1 MGKSFEFKEC
11 ERFLKRVLKDKGMY
25 SKGAVIAFLI
35 TGGIGFFAPP
45 AQAIIYVETNL
56 DTGATGAAS
65 YYNGNGSINLDRNSV
80 VLAPIKNGNV
90 YGDLNRTAKNS
101 VIIGAGSYAHGI
113 VEGAREEKFTA
124 VGNNAHVAGGQGT
137 AIGSNTFAVKQ
148 ATAVG
153 NDVYAA
159 GDSSIAIGN
168 DDISTKYKD
177 SLSRET
183 LKGIFGNGE
192 SGDPAVA
199 KLFREGK
206 WYSSENDAKGPFKLT
221 SWSDFNRSYLSD
233 GTEMYSPT
241 YAGGTGA
248 IAIGSRSIAFK
259 DGSTA
264 IGTLSY
270 AFGEGSTAMGLRA
283 FTAADAAGAVAI
295 GEQSRSF
302 AAQSLAVGNRNESTS
317 IGAMSY
323 GYSAKAVGTGSLAFG
338 FKTYANAE
346 ITNNIGATGGNV
358 ATNPLRASVRGQLEG
373 FSEDQLTALGI
384 YQNKVE
390 EYYTKI
396 RNQDTAANIASAKAA
411 MNTARAAVESFN
423 YSNVDQ
429 LSLVKGGFV
438 GQQKNKTV
446 EKAIKAMVTSVENN
460 TATPLTIEKDKDVF
474 LTTTDANGNTQ
485 KVQKSKQSG
494 DNAIAIGYYSA
505 ATGTASIAQ
514 GSGSVVDSDS
524 GIGIGSLT
532 YVGKTAANSI
542 ALGVGAQ
549 VRKENS
555 ISIGTQSSVYGAGA
569 IGMGSG
575 VRIMGDNSLGMGYG
589 TMVKSRGSVS
599 IGNGSKIEL
608 GSQSSTGVGANTLI
622 GVNAGNSVAL
632 GNFARIN
639 DEALNSMALGFNS
652 RVGTKALNSIA
663 IGTNAT
669 ISDNATSAV
678 ALGEKSNVTANYS
691 TALGRLAT
699 ADKANS
705 VALGYRSTTF
715 YYGDAN
721 TRQAGTST
729 TVSGNYKHG
738 LDIEPYLPDSAGKG
752 IKEKLAHLN
761 TAAAG
766 YISVGGWD
774 ASVDENGKA
783 LNNNA

>member
-1 MGKSFEFKEC
+1 MSLLVKAERTGRMGKSFEFKEC
-11 ERFLKRVLKDKGMY
+11 ERFLKRALKDKGMY

-56 DTGATGAAS
+56 DTGATGASS
-65 YYNGNGSINLDRNSV
+65 YYNGNGSISLDRNSV
-80 VLAPIKNGNV
+80 VLAPIRNGNV

-384 YQNKVE
+384 YQNKV
-390 EYYTKI
+390 
-396 RNQDTAANIASAKAA
+396 
-411 MNTARAAVESFN
+411 
-423 YSNVDQ
+423 
-429 LSLVKGGFV
+429 
-438 GQQKNKTV
+438 
-446 EKAIKAMVTSVENN
+446 
-460 TATPLTIEKDKDVF
+460 
-474 LTTTDANGNTQ
+474 
-485 KVQKSKQSG
+485 
-494 DNAIAIGYYSA
+494 
-505 ATGTASIAQ
+505 
-514 GSGSVVDSDS
+514 
-524 GIGIGSLT
+524 
-532 YVGKTAANSI
+532 
-542 ALGVGAQ
+542 
-549 VRKENS
+549 
-555 ISIGTQSSVYGAGA
+555 
-569 IGMGSG
+569 
-575 VRIMGDNSLGMGYG
+575 
-589 TMVKSRGSVS
+589 
-599 IGNGSKIEL
+599 
-608 GSQSSTGVGANTLI
+608 
-622 GVNAGNSVAL
+622 
-632 GNFARIN
+632 
-639 DEALNSMALGFNS
+639 
-652 RVGTKALNSIA
+652 
-663 IGTNAT
+663 
-669 ISDNATSAV
+669 
-678 ALGEKSNVTANYS
+678 
-691 TALGRLAT
+691 
-699 ADKANS
+699 
-705 VALGYRSTTF
+705 
-715 YYGDAN
+715 
-721 TRQAGTST
+721 
-729 TVSGNYKHG
+729 
-738 LDIEPYLPDSAGKG
+738 
-752 IKEKLAHLN
+752 
-761 TAAAG
+761 
-766 YISVGGWD
+766 
-774 ASVDENGKA
+774 
-783 LNNNA
+783 